1 MIAVELLKLR
11 RLLMCRVVRHTIQAL
26 PCRSMLRGKLVGDK
40 TTMRNLFVLTR
51 LVRSISLIGIMV
63 FGASVLLAQAPA
75 PAIEPCPATPTPKP
89 GIANT
94 STPVKV
100 KTTAKQ
106 TEIDSDIADDPAVE
120 KVVAAYAEKVR
131 ALSVVV
137 GTVDGVLKKD
147 SVGAGNLGQFVTDA
161 MLSQAKR
168 GSNNIALAI
177 MNAGGLRKNEIAA
190 GQIRASD
197 IFELLPFENALM
209 TIELT
214 GVQLSKLTQSLVRD
228 SQAGARIQFR
238 WNEQNRTEV
247 SDAKLVDAEGREHA
261 LDNNA
266 TYTIVTIDYLY
277 NLKSGT
283 YGLLQ
288 EGKNKR
294 ELGIT
299 LREAVMN
306 YVKEET
312 AAGRP
317 IKSRTDDRYVQIGPG
332 PKTQENPPE

>member
-1 MIAVELLKLR
+1 
-11 RLLMCRVVRHTIQAL
+11 
-26 PCRSMLRGKLVGDK
+26 
-40 TTMRNLFVLTR
+40 MRNLFVLTR

-89 GIANT
+89 GITKT

-106 TEIDSDIADDPAVE
+106 IEIDSDIADDPAVE

-137 GTVDGVLKKD
+137 GTVDGVLKKGT
-147 SVGAGNLGQFVTDA
+147 VGAGNLGQFVTDA
-161 MLSQAKR
+161 MLSQAKER
-168 GSNNIALAI
+168 GNKNIALAM

-190 GQIRASD
+190 GQLRASD

-214 GVQLSKLTQSLVRD
+214 GAQLSKITQSLVRD

-238 WNEQNRTEV
+238 WNEQNRSEV
-247 SDAKLVDAEGREHA
+247 IGAKLVDAAGHEQPI
-261 LDNNA
+261 DNTA

-283 YGLLQ
+283 YALLQ

-299 LREAVMN
+299 LRDAVMN
-306 YVKEET
+306 YLKEES
-312 AAGRP
+312 AAGRS

-332 PKTQENPPE
+332 PASQGNPPE

>member
-1 MIAVELLKLR
+1 
-11 RLLMCRVVRHTIQAL
+11 
-26 PCRSMLRGKLVGDK
+26 
-40 TTMRNLFVLTR
+40 MRNLFALTR
-51 LVRSISLIGIMV
+51 LLRSISLIGIMV

-75 PAIEPCPATPTPKP
+75 TAIEPCPATPTPKP
-89 GIANT
+89 GITTAT
-94 STPVKV
+94 TPVKV

-106 TEIDSDIADDPAVE
+106 IEIDSSIADDPAVE
-120 KVVAAYAEKVR
+120 KVIAPYAEKVK

-137 GTVDGVLKKD
+137 GTVDGVLKKGT
-147 SVGAGNLGQFVTDA
+147 VGAGNLGQFVTDA
-161 MLSQAKR
+161 MLSQAKER

-177 MNAGGLRKNEIAA
+177 INAGGLRKNEIAA
-190 GQIRASD
+190 GQLRASD
-197 IFELLPFENALM
+197 IFELLPFENALI
-209 TIELT
+209 TIELS
-214 GVQLSKLTQSLVRD
+214 GAQLAKITQSLVRD

-247 SDAKLVDAEGREHA
+247 SGAKLVDAEGREHA

-283 YGLLQ
+283 YALLQ

-312 AAGRP
+312 AAGRS
-317 IKSRTDDRYVQIGPG
+317 IKSRTDDRYLQIGPG
-332 PKTQENPPE
+332 PTSQENPPE